1 MLRFREIE
9 TIKDNFYASKKPINF
24 WNVNFYNI
32 VMSKLVKTKTSSNY
46 LIGIKFHEAIRPLVF
61 IMPKMNEYA
70 KTFKFKGEDCK
81 ISRKSQ
87 NQ

>member
-1 MLRFREIE
+1 
-9 TIKDNFYASKKPINF
+9 
-24 WNVNFYNI
+24 
-32 VMSKLVKTKTSSNY
+32 MSELVKTKTSSNY

-70 KTFKFKGEDCK
+70 KTFKFKEEDCK